1 MGVELTVYIQHL
13 SHCIVSSMN
22 LVEIMKDTRRTE
34 PDENEHTFPNLNLHR
49 TLLLHDS
56 CVSRPGALLGGLCFF
71 KQTH

>member
-22 LVEIMKDTRRTE
+22 LIEIMKDTRRTE

-49 TLLLHDS
+49 TLL
-56 CVSRPGALLGGLCFF
+56 A
-71 KQTH
+71 